1 MSELVE
7 AGPAALESAADNG
20 LGERLRRFVDLSRQR
35 KALEEELD
43 GVRAQMAALETP
55 LLEDMAL
62 NGMQN
67 ANVDGLC
74 VYRRTDYYPGRKEGV
89 TSEQV
94 VDALLNCGL
103 DKLATANWQSL
114 RGYLTECREEGKLVP
129 SALTDVIEVREA
141 HKLMTR
147 KA

>member
-1 MSELVE
+1 MTDLVE
-7 AGPAALESAADNG
+7 RTQSDNG
-20 LGERLRRFVDLSRQR
+20 LGERLKRFVDLSRQK
-35 KALEEELD
+35 KALEEELE
-43 GVRAQMAALETP
+43 GIRAQMTALEEP

-67 ANVDGLC
+67 ASVDGVC

-103 DKLATANWQSL
+103 DNLATANWQSL
-114 RGYLTECREEGKLVP
+114 RGYLNECREEGKLVP
-129 SALTDVIEVREA
+129 DALTDVIEVRET
-141 HKLMTR
+141 HKLVTR

>member
-1 MSELVE
+1 MTDLVE
-7 AGPAALESAADNG
+7 LTQSDNG
-20 LGERLRRFVDLSRQR
+20 LGERLKRFVDLSRQK
-35 KALEEELD
+35 KALEEELE
-43 GVRAQMAALETP
+43 GVRAQMTALETP

-67 ANVDGLC
+67 ANIEGVC